1 MNAYRCDLCGE
12 LFANRGE
19 IKVNSLAGIYYT
31 LLIRTDNNAV
41 IDICNSC
48 RCRLQDVL
56 DAISNDRI
64 MEERRL
70 TAELYG
76 IIN

>member
-1 MNAYRCDLCGE
+1 MNAYRCDICGE

-19 IKVNSLAGIYYT
+19 IRVNGLAGMYHT
-31 LLIRTDNNAV
+31 LVKRTDNNAV
-41 IDICNSC
+41 IDICDSC

-56 DAISNDRI
+56 NAISNDRI

-70 TAELYG
+70 MAELYG